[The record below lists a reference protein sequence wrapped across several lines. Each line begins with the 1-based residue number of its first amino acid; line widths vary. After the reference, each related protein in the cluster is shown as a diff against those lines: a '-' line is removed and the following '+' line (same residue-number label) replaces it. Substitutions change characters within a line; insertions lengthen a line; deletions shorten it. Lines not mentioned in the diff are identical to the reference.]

1 MRRNSLSEGIFRT
14 QRSNF
19 SSEYWEGLIVVEA
32 FLIFA
37 MNFPNSLIRFD
48 DINRELSLEDLEIV
62 LAVLVAC
69 SSLEISSR
77 MINQVQLVQL
87 AMCF

>member
-1 MRRNSLSEGIFRT
+1 MRRNSLSDRGFRA

-19 SSEYWEGLIVVEA
+19 SSEYCKSLIVVEA

-37 MNFPNSLIRFD
+37 MNFPNSQIRFD
-48 DINRELSLEDLEIV
+48 DINRGLSLEDLEIV

>member
-1 MRRNSLSEGIFRT
+1 MRRNSLSGRVFRT
-14 QRSNF
+14 QRRNF
-19 SSEYWEGLIVVEA
+19 SSEYRESVIVVEA

-37 MNFPNSLIRFD
+37 TNFPNSLIRFN
-48 DINRELSLEDLEIV
+48 DINRGLSLEDLEIV

>member
-1 MRRNSLSEGIFRT
+1 MRRNSLSEGVFRA
-14 QRSNF
+14 QRRNF
-19 SSEYWEGLIVVEA
+19 SSEYWVGLIVVEA

>member
-1 MRRNSLSEGIFRT
+1 MRRNSLSEGVFRA

>member
-1 MRRNSLSEGIFRT
+1 MRRNSLSGRVFRT
-14 QRSNF
+14 QRRNF
-19 SSEYWEGLIVVEA
+19 SSEYRESLIVVEA
-32 FLIFA
+32 FLIFTT
-37 MNFPNSLIRFD
+37 NFPNSLIRFN
-48 DINRELSLEDLEIV
+48 DINRGLSLEDLEIV
-62 LAVLVAC
+62 LAVLVEC